1 MGKSLVN
8 YDKILKKLES
18 VNMSQD
24 GIQSVASYL
33 IMYKRVADKIVDI
46 WFSVFRKGK
55 LNIKKF
61 LIFNY
66 DLQLFQVQII
76 IKAKQKVL

>member
-8 YDKILKKLES
+8 YDKIFKKLES
-18 VNMSQD
+18 VNISQD

-33 IMYKRVADKIVDI
+33 MMYKRVADKIVEI

-55 LNIKKF
+55 
-61 LIFNY
+61 
-66 DLQLFQVQII
+66 
-76 IKAKQKVL
+76 